1 MPIMAL
7 HDDLKW
13 LLGKWFIKKHGV
25 SPKVFP
31 LGLRRFPDERGMLK
45 YMNRCSRVQS
55 YFKSF
60 ALPNNVRYFYG
71 INAF

>member
-31 LGLRRFPDERGMLK
+31 LGLRRFPDNGE
-45 YMNRCSRVQS
+45 CS
-55 YFKSF
+55 
-60 ALPNNVRYFYG
+60 N
-71 INAF
+71 I

>member
-1 MPIMAL
+1 MIIKLDKIGIEMPIMAL

-31 LGLRRFPDERGMLK
+31 LGLRRFPDNGE
-45 YMNRCSRVQS
+45 CS
-55 YFKSF
+55 
-60 ALPNNVRYFYG
+60 N
-71 INAF
+71 I